1 MTEPAPSISGPMPEA
16 RWLWRRLY
24 VFALTF
30 GVWLLL
36 GRAVMRASVDSLPR
50 LTEGLMLLQ
59 ALTLVLYLV
68 APTMQQIVAVMAN
81 LKLRL
86 GGSA

>member
-1 MTEPAPSISGPMPEA
+1 MTEPRSPDLGPMPEA

-36 GRAVMRASVDSLPR
+36 LRAVVRAPADSLPR

-68 APTMQQIVAVMAN
+68 APTTQQIVAVLAN

-86 GGSA
+86 GGDA

>member
-1 MTEPAPSISGPMPEA
+1 MSDQTSMPEA

-24 VFALTF
+24 VFALTV

-36 GRAVMRASVDSLPR
+36 GRAVMRAPVDSLPR
-50 LTEGLMLLQ
+50 LTEGLMMLQ
-59 ALTLVLYLV
+59 ALKLVLYLV
-68 APTMQQIVAVMAN
+68 APTTQQIVALLAT

-86 GGSA
+86 GGGA

>member
-1 MTEPAPSISGPMPEA
+1 MTEPESPRPESLPEA

-24 VFALTF
+24 VFAFSF

-36 GRAVMRASVDSLPR
+36 ARAVMRASTDSLPR

-59 ALTLVLYLV
+59 ALTVVLYLV
-68 APTMQQIVAVMAN
+68 APTMQQIAGLVAH
-81 LKLRL
+81 LRLRL
-86 GGSA
+86 GGTA

>member
-1 MTEPAPSISGPMPEA
+1 MTEPAPMPEA

-36 GRAVMRASVDSLPR
+36 GRAVMRASADSLPR

-68 APTMQQIVAVMAN
+68 APTTQQIVALLAH

-86 GGSA
+86 GGGA

>member
-1 MTEPAPSISGPMPEA
+1 MTEPEPPTSEPMPEA

-24 VFALTF
+24 VFALSF

-36 GRAVMRASVDSLPR
+36 AQAVMRASEENLPR

-68 APTMQQIVAVMAN
+68 APTTQQIVALLAN

-86 GGSA
+86 GGAA

>member
-1 MTEPAPSISGPMPEA
+1 MPEA

-36 GRAVMRASVDSLPR
+36 GRAVMRVPAENLPR
-50 LTEGLMLLQ
+50 LTEGLMMLQ

-68 APTMQQIVAVMAN
+68 APTTQQIVALLAN

-86 GGSA
+86 GGVV